1 MSNKV
6 FAIFT
11 CSFRY
16 ILMVLIAYYINY
28 LGIPSLYTI
37 NLLVILLLNYLII
50 KWGVIKVLNE
60 NDKATKKDIFSPF
73 LLITTLFNIIFFYI
87 NQFDTMIIFTIVFVN
102 IVQFIIIKPKEEN
115 VKSATDKNIKEYFKN
130 NHKNN

>member
-1 MSNKV
+1 MPNKV
-6 FAIFT
+6 FTIFT

-28 LGIPSLYTI
+28 LDIPSLYTI

-60 NDKATKKDIFSPF
+60 NDKVTKKRYIFPIS
-73 LLITTLFNIIFFYI
+73 I
-87 NQFDTMIIFTIVFVN
+87 NHNTI
-102 IVQFIIIKPKEEN
+102 
-115 VKSATDKNIKEYFKN
+115 
-130 NHKNN
+130 

>member
-1 MSNKV
+1 MPNKV
-6 FAIFT
+6 FTIFT

-28 LGIPSLYTI
+28 LDIPSLYTI

-130 NHKNN
+130 N